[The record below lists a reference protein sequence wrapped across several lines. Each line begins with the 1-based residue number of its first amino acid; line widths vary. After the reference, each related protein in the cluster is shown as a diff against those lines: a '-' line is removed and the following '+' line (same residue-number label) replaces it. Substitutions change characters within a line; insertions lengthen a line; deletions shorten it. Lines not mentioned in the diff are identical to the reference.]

1 MEQKKLPFNFEATQ
15 NLNHL
20 FKCEKL
26 DFAKIKQEVFKGAD
40 VNTIIDEK
48 ENLSPLL
55 IAISKQQA
63 PIAYFLL
70 CYGASPTHFNSRG
83 QDCLEYAILT
93 GQTELAKI
101 LLNLGAKPN
110 RYNVYGETVLNLA
123 VKLGNVEIVKS
134 LIKRGADVN
143 MPSLKVKLTP
153 LKIAKGKG
161 FNEIEKIL
169 KSSGAKEVKDMELC
183 M

>member
-1 MEQKKLPFNFEATQ
+1 MEQKKLHFNFEATQ
-15 NLNHL
+15 NLSQL

-40 VNTIIDEK
+40 VNIVVDEK

-55 IAISKQQA
+55 IAISKHQI

-70 CYGASPTHFNSRG
+70 CYGASPTHYNSRG
-83 QDCLEYAILT
+83 QNSLEYAILN
-93 GQTELAKI
+93 GQTHLAKI

-123 VKLGNVEIVKS
+123 VKLGNVEIVKV
-134 LIKRGADVN
+134 LISRGADVN
-143 MPSLKVKLTP
+143 MPSLNVKLTP
-153 LKIAKGKG
+153 LTIAKGKC
-161 FNEIEKIL
+161 FHEIEKIL
-169 KSSGAKEVKDMELC
+169 REAGAKEVKDNELC